1 MPGASRILVASECGG
16 SRPRSW
22 RPLGL
27 WRWATKRFLLLRL
40 GRAGGRSRSSAAG
53 RASLAAVVVSF
64 ALACGSP
71 PPTSRAALLVDA
83 GRPEAAQELLEAHL
97 RREPGDTDARRHLI
111 RVLGFRG
118 DLGAAEREAAL
129 LAGQLGEADPTPW
142 LELGH
147 AYELAHRF
155 EEALTFYDRAA
166 AVAPQDPRGP
176 RVGGMRAARWGE
188 LEWAAP
194 RIEEALRRDPGD
206 ASSWHTLGL
215 VRVHQG
221 RYQEAKSAYLRGL
234 QVNPTSREH
243 RVGLATL
250 ALRQGEHEEAL
261 HHYEALAA
269 QWPEQGDVHLGRA
282 YALWRLGRIREA
294 QAALQRARLYGA
306 TAEVAAKL
314 ERVLRGAEV
323 VRDLPT
329 SDTHATEGPS
339 SVPRSAEPTTSH

>member
-1 MPGASRILVASECGG
+1 MPGASRCLVASECGG
-16 SRPRSW
+16 PCPPSW
-22 RPLGL
+22 GLRGL
-27 WRWATKRFLLLRL
+27 WGRATKRFLAPKS
-40 GRAGGRSRSSAAG
+40 GSAGGRPRSFAAG
-53 RASLAAVVVSF
+53 RASFAAVVVAF

-71 PPTSRAALLVDA
+71 APTSRAALLVDA
-83 GRPEAAQELLEAHL
+83 GRPEAAQELLEEHL
-97 RREPGDTDARRHLI
+97 RREPEDTDARRHLI

-118 DLGAAEREAAL
+118 DLGAAEREAAV

-166 AVAPQDPRGP
+166 TVAPQDPRGP
-176 RVGGMRAARWGE
+176 RVGGTRAARWGE

-194 RIEEALRRDPGD
+194 RLEEALRRDPED

-221 RYQEAKSAYLRGL
+221 RYEEAKSAYLRGL
-234 QVNPTSREH
+234 HVSPTSREH

-250 ALRQGEHEEAL
+250 ALREGRHEEAL

-282 YALWRLGRIREA
+282 YVLWRLGRIGEA
-294 QAALQRARLYGA
+294 QAALERARLRGA

-329 SDTHATEGPS
+329 SDADVVDEPS
-339 SVPRSAEPTTSH
+339 SVLRSAEPTTSH